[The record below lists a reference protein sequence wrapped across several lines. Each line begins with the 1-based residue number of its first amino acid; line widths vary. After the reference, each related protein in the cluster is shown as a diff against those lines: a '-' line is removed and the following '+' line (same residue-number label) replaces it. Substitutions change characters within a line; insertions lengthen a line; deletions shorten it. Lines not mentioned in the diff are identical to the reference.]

1 MEVTIRIETQD
12 SIINQKIKIT
22 DPNISI
28 NHFVNQLLD
37 NLKKNGLYEIPKSLK
52 DTDIPILYYLAKED
66 YDGMLFILYPENS
79 NGDEMCIKDY
89 DINSGDT
96 LMINRS
102 ALIG

>member
-37 NLKKNGLYEIPKSLK
+37 NLKKMDCMKYPKASK
-52 DTDIPILYYLAKED
+52 IQIYLYYT
-66 YDGMLFILYPENS
+66 ILQKRIMTVCYSYYTPKTPM
-79 NGDEMCIKDY
+79 EMKC
-89 DINSGDT
+89 
-96 LMINRS
+96 
-102 ALIG
+102 A